1 MSAPETNKRELNKD
15 DSFLGTTKDQKI
27 ILTYLFDELES
38 TALESVFGKLF
49 KQVEA
54 MYLTNSEDVSDK
66 L

>member
-15 DSFLGTTKDQKI
+15 DSFLGTTKDQKT

-38 TALESVFGKLF
+38 TALESVFGELF
-49 KQVEA
+49 KQVED
-54 MYLTNSEDVSDK
+54 MYLTNSENVSDK